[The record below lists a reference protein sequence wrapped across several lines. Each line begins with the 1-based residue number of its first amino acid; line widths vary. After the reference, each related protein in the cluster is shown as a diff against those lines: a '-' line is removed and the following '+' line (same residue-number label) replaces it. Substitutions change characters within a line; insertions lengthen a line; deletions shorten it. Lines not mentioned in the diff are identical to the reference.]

1 MRGEGFISSLFSI
14 ECAAWQNPR
23 MSENS
28 AFSLSTVAST
38 DTCRHLTKTH
48 FQCLQQSISTAAN
61 EKGRA
66 VLFFLY
72 VQLTIP
78 GTSALLPLPFYP
90 FLAPFLWDLT
100 TLRLWVTP
108 NNASPL
114 FLLSLI
120 KILKVKFVGFFAYKT
135 MGKAEIAQISW
146 GFSSGRICGA
156 QSNGVQHS
164 CKAHTVPGH
173 PLCCWVP
180 PPFSIPA
187 TFLRAWTHYSK
198 S

>member
-1 MRGEGFISSLFSI
+1 MRGEGFISSLFSV

-100 TLRLWVTP
+100 TLRLWVSP

-120 KILKVKFVGFFAYKT
+120 KILKVKFVGFFAYKNGESRDST
-135 MGKAEIAQISW
+135 DLL
-146 GFSSGRICGA
+146 GFQLWEDLWCSEQWCA
-156 QSNGVQHS
+156 ALLQSPRCPRTPTVLLGTTSFLDS
-164 CKAHTVPGH
+164 CHFP
-173 PLCCWVP
+173 
-180 PPFSIPA
+180 
-187 TFLRAWTHYSK
+187 
-198 S
+198 